1 MSKLLL
7 VCSDASAFTHSV
19 KYSLKDKYKI
29 YCSDE
34 NKDYKDSDKKIRLA
48 SSTLVIIDA
57 VNHRAD
63 LKLIANL
70 AEWKKIA
77 VLREHESRNAPWVVA
92 QHALVFDAVAK
103 YKNHHLLT
111 NFADVDTLI
120 KELKTSELE
129 IESDWRFYGRRFLR
143 ALLFCLNHSA

>member
-34 NKDYKDSDKKIRLA
+34 NKDYKDTDKKIRLA

-77 VLREHESRNAPWVVA
+77 VLREHESRNAPWVTA
-92 QHALVFDAVAK
+92 QHAVVFDAVCK
-103 YKNHHLLT
+103 YKNHYLLKD
-111 NFADVDTLI
+111 FPDVDGLI

-129 IESDWRFYGRRFLR
+129 VESDWKFYAKKILKG
-143 ALLFCLNHSA
+143 LLFCLHVSG

>member
-34 NKDYKDSDKKIRLA
+34 NKDYKDADKKIRLA

-57 VNHRAD
+57 VNHRSD

-70 AEWKKIA
+70 AEWKKVA
-77 VLREHESRNAPWVVA
+77 VLREHESRNAPWVVS
-92 QHALVFDAVAK
+92 QNALTFDAVCK
-103 YKNHHLLT
+103 HKNHNLLT
-111 NFADVDTLI
+111 DFADVDTLI
-120 KELKTSELE
+120 RTLKTSELE
-129 IESDWRFYGRRFLR
+129 VESDWRFYGRRFLR
-143 ALLFCLNHSA
+143 ALLFCLNHSS